1 MSSISSTNYIEVMAG
16 EVLWDRMLPEQV
28 FLRKP
33 AVSLFFDG
41 GLLET
46 EDFLED
52 LVGWSG
58 KAFDEDDAVLA
69 ICSREGG
76 HLLSADLF
84 FLSKRSLGGDCGAVK
99 NYWLSQLGV
108 KSERTC
114 VLFNKGMDWMLY
126 EEELEDFGVL
136 VLFTEY
142 CSATHGPEWF
152 ALLRH
157 FFTKFDVESALV
169 KDSGSNLS
177 GIYTREFLTKL
188 MDNY

>member
-1 MSSISSTNYIEVMAG
+1 MSSPNYIEVLAE
-16 EVLWDRMLPEQV
+16 EVLWDRVLPEQV

-46 EDFLED
+46 EDFLEG

-58 KAFDEDDAVLA
+58 SAFAEDDAVLA
-69 ICSREGG
+69 ICAREGG
-76 HLLSADLF
+76 RLLRADLF
-84 FLSKRSLGGDCGAVK
+84 GLSRRSLSRDCGVAK

-108 KSERTC
+108 RSERTC
-114 VLFNKGMDWMLY
+114 VLFNKGMNWMLY

-136 VLFTEY
+136 VLFAEHH
-142 CSATHGPEWF
+142 SVTHGSEWF

-157 FFTKFDVESALV
+157 FFTKVDIESALA
-169 KDSGSNLS
+169 KGSGSNLS

-188 MDNY
+188 MANY

>member
-1 MSSISSTNYIEVMAG
+1 MSSPNYIGVLAG
-16 EVLWDRMLPEQV
+16 EVLWDRVLPEQV

-52 LVGWSG
+52 LVGWSSS
-58 KAFDEDDAVLA
+58 AFAEDDAVLA
-69 ICSREGG
+69 ICAREGG
-76 HLLSADLF
+76 RLLDADLF
-84 FLSKRSLGGDCGAVK
+84 GLSKKSLSRDCSAAK

-108 KSERTC
+108 RSERTC

-136 VLFTEY
+136 VLFTEHH
-142 CSATHGPEWF
+142 SVTHGSEWL

-157 FFTKFDVESALV
+157 FFTKFDIESALA
-169 KDSGSNLS
+169 KGSGSNLS

-188 MDNY
+188 MANY

>member
-1 MSSISSTNYIEVMAG
+1 MSSMSSLNYIGVLEE
-16 EVLWDRMLPEQV
+16 EVLWDRVLPELV

-52 LVGWSG
+52 LVCWSSSVF
-58 KAFDEDDAVLA
+58 AQDDAVLA
-69 ICSREGG
+69 ICAREGG
-76 HLLSADLF
+76 RLLNADLF
-84 FLSKRSLGGDCGAVK
+84 GLSKRSLSSDSGAAK
-99 NYWLSQLGV
+99 NYWLSQLGIR
-108 KSERTC
+108 SERTC
-114 VLFNKGMDWMLY
+114 VLFNKSMDWMLY

-136 VLFTEY
+136 VLFTERHSVTY
-142 CSATHGPEWF
+142 GSEWF

-157 FFTKFDVESALV
+157 FFTKIDIESALT
-169 KDSGSNLS
+169 KYSGSDLS

-188 MDNY
+188 KANY